1 MQRQIDKETERS
13 IQELQ
18 ILEQTI
24 QNLLLQKQAF
34 QIEISETNNALE
46 ELKKTKDDAFKIVG
60 QIMIKADKAELEKEL
75 EGKKKLL
82 NLRLN
87 SIQKQEDL
95 LSEKIEKLKEE
106 ITKKLS

>member
-18 ILEQTI
+18 SLEQAI

-34 QIEISETNNALE
+34 QIELSETSNALE

-60 QIMIKADKAELEKEL
+60 QIMVKTDKAELEKEL
-75 EGKKKLL
+75 DDKKKLL

-95 LSEKIEKLKEE
+95 ISEKIEKLKEE

>member
-18 ILEQTI
+18 SLEQAI

-34 QIEISETNNALE
+34 QIELSETSNALE

-60 QIMIKADKAELEKEL
+60 QIMIKTDKAELEKEL
-75 EGKKKLL
+75 EDKKKLL

-95 LSEKIEKLKEE
+95 MSEKIERLKEE

>member
-18 ILEQTI
+18 SLEQAI

-34 QIEISETNNALE
+34 QIELSETSNALE

-60 QIMIKADKAELEKEL
+60 QIMIKTDKAELEKEL
-75 EGKKKLL
+75 EDKKKLL

-95 LSEKIEKLKEE
+95 MSEKIERLKEE
-106 ITKKLS
+106 ITKKLT

>member
-18 ILEQTI
+18 SLEQTI
-24 QNLLLQKQAF
+24 QNLFLQKQAF
-34 QIEISETNNALE
+34 QIELSETSNALE

-60 QIMIKADKAELEKEL
+60 QIMVKTDKAELEKEL
-75 EGKKKLL
+75 DDKKKLL

-95 LSEKIEKLKEE
+95 ISEKIEKLKEE

>member
-18 ILEQTI
+18 SLEQAI
-24 QNLLLQKQAF
+24 KNLLLQKQAF
-34 QIEISETNNALE
+34 QIELSETSNALE
-46 ELKKTKDDAFKIVG
+46 ELKKPKDDAFKIVG
-60 QIMIKADKAELEKEL
+60 QIMIKTDKAELEKEL
-75 EGKKKLL
+75 EDKKKLL

-95 LSEKIEKLKEE
+95 MSEKIERLKEE
-106 ITKKLS
+106 IRKKLS